1 MTIDKADFL
10 AWYFSGSDQEQYDL
24 AFQIGQEAREN
35 LEERGTF
42 TIDVDDLIAMCGEI
56 YLEELN
62 NKHIT
67 EIVNQRIVGAMDT
80 KQKGA

>member
-1 MTIDKADFL
+1 MTINKQDFL

-56 YLEELN
+56 FLEELS

>member
-1 MTIDKADFL
+1 MNIDKADFL

-42 TIDVDDLIAMCGEI
+42 TIDVDDLIAMSGES
-56 YLEELN
+56 YLMELE
-62 NKHIT
+62 NKDIT
-67 EIVNQRIVGAMDT
+67 NRVNQIL
-80 KQKGA
+80 KGFE

>member
-1 MTIDKADFL
+1 MNKQDFI

-42 TIDVDDLIAMCGEI
+42 TINVDDLISRCGDV
-56 YLEELN
+56 YLDELE

-67 EIVNQRIVGAMDT
+67 ELVNQRI
-80 KQKGA
+80 KEWSHIKEKGA

>member
-1 MTIDKADFL
+1 MTINKQDFL

>member
-1 MTIDKADFL
+1 MNIDKQDFI
-10 AWYFSGSDQEQYDL
+10 AWYFSGSDQEQHDL

-42 TIDVDDLIAMCGEI
+42 TINVDDLISRCGDV
-56 YLEELN
+56 YLDELD

-67 EIVNQRIVGAMDT
+67 KLVNQRIVGELNI
-80 KQKGA
+80 KEKGA

>member
-1 MTIDKADFL
+1 MNIDKQDFI

-42 TIDVDDLIAMCGEI
+42 TINVDDLISRCGDV
-56 YLEELN
+56 YLDE
-62 NKHIT
+62 
-67 EIVNQRIVGAMDT
+67 
-80 KQKGA
+80 KGA